1 MTGIEVHLQGIADA
15 VRKRAKATSKP
26 QAQKCDCG
34 KSDCEGCDPEECG
47 EEDDDE
53 GEEELDDVV
62 AKSIEIPIAKA
73 NSEEQ
78 TVTGIVLQP
87 EVVDAHGDIMSA
99 DVIRKTAHEFLM
111 NFNKSTKLGVQH
123 SSFPAGKLALAECYL
138 APSNMSIGASTVKQ
152 GSWIM
157 TVKVLDSALW
167 KKVKDGAITGF
178 SIGGKA
184 KTVSAS
190 KS

>member
-26 QAQKCDCG
+26 AAQKCDCA
-34 KSDCEGCDPEECG
+34 KSDCEECSPDECECEPPE
-47 EEDDDE
+47 EEDD
-53 GEEELDDVV
+53 EEEVV
-62 AKSIEIPIAKA
+62 SKSIEIPIAKA
-73 NSEEQ
+73 NTEEQ

-111 NFNKSTKLGVQH
+111 NFNKNTKLGVQH
-123 SSFPAGKLALAECYL
+123 SSFPAGKLALCECFI
-138 APSNMSIGASTVKQ
+138 APSNMVIGSSSVKQ

-157 TVKVLDSALW
+157 TVKVLDSGLW
-167 KKVKDGAITGF
+167 KKVKDGNITGF

-184 KTVSAS
+184 KTVSVA
-190 KS
+190 KP